1 MQEQILE
8 VKNLSVHFGDDTVLR
23 DVSFSVEQGDTVAI
37 IGPNGAGKTVLLK
50 SLLGLIPHEGTV
62 TWRAGVSIGYVPQR
76 LGIER
81 TVPIT
86 VREFFLL
93 HEKSF
98 LLSPRGADGK
108 IVRALEAVELSKEIL
123 SRRLGALS
131 GGQFQRILVAWAI
144 YDRPEVLLFDEP
156 TAGVDVG
163 GEETIYN
170 TLHGLQD
177 RFGITILLV
186 SHELNIV
193 NRYATKVLCV
203 NRTLTCQGTPEEALT
218 PKELSKLF
226 GEPTFYHHLHEY
238 HDHGNSQ

>member
-1 MQEQILE
+1 MNEILRVE
-8 VKNLSVHFGDDTVLR
+8 DVGVRFGNDEILR
-23 DVSFSVEQGDTVAI
+23 DISFSVNEGETVAV

-50 SLLGLIPHEGTV
+50 ALLGLVPHAGTV
-62 TWRAGVSIGYVPQR
+62 QWGDKISIGYVPQK
-76 LGIER
+76 LAVDR

-93 HEKSF
+93 QEKLF
-98 LLSPRGADGK
+98 LLSGSRADEK
-108 IVRALEAVELSKEIL
+108 IADTLKMVDLPERLMGQ
-123 SRRLGALS
+123 RLGTLS
-131 GGQFQRILVAWAI
+131 GGQFQRMLVAWAM
-144 YDRPEVLLFDEP
+144 YGRPQVLLFDEP

-170 TLHGLQD
+170 TIHGLQD
-177 RFGITILLV
+177 RFGITVILV

-203 NRTLTCQGTPEEALT
+203 NRMLTCQGTPEEALT
-218 PKELSKLF
+218 PQELKKLF

-238 HDHGNSQ
+238 HNHE